1 MGKNSL
7 EDIWDKKKLGL
18 TSVNWLED
26 ISEKKK
32 GYHEIIRLEDI
43 CMKWKKWVRIH

>member
-1 MGKNSL
+1 MYEIKKMGKNPL
-7 EDIWDKKKLGL
+7 EDIWDEKKIGL

-32 GYHEIIRLEDI
+32 VI
-43 CMKWKKWVRIH
+43 MKSFD